1 MSSTF
6 PLDRSILQEPPPI
19 EVIYGNTA
27 EMALIHSKLE
37 RVAKT
42 DLPVLL
48 QGESGTGKEILARC
62 IHGYSDRRN
71 NPMVKVTCPAIP
83 NTLIESE
90 LFGYEKGAFT
100 GAYAAKRGR
109 VELADHGTLFLDE
122 VGSLNVSVQAKL
134 LQFLQDGSFMRVGGQ
149 ELRRVST
156 RLVCAD
162 NSNLRQQTE
171 EGAFRLD
178 FLFRINAITIE
189 LPPLRQRA
197 IDIPILIDYFISRYS
212 RMFQSRPRPLSEE
225 VLRMM
230 QKFHWPGNIRQLEN
244 MIRCYVLVDSEEA
257 LISELTAS
265 VPRWSSAEIDLS
277 HPFSLKKITKEAI
290 HDIEREIIV
299 KVLQAHGWNRQ
310 KTAKWLNISY
320 RSLFYKLEGTGI
332 YGSTAY
338 PRKTLRSHSPDAPLL
353 PASGYGS
360 QV

>member
-1 MSSTF
+1 MQELP
-6 PLDRSILQEPPPI
+6 PL
-19 EVIYGNTA
+19 EVIYGATA
-27 EMALIHSKLE
+27 EMALLHSKLE

-62 IHGYSDRRN
+62 IHQYSDRRN
-71 NPMVKVTCPAIP
+71 NSMVKVTCPAIP
-83 NTLIESE
+83 STLIESE

-122 VGSLNVSVQAKL
+122 VGSLSMAVQAKL

-149 ELRRVST
+149 EIRRVST

-171 EGAFRLD
+171 EGEFRLD
-178 FLFRINAITIE
+178 FLFRINAITID

-197 IDIPILIDYFISRYS
+197 VDIPKLIDYFISRYS
-212 RMFQSRPRPLSEE
+212 TMFQSRPRPLSQEI
-225 VLRMM
+225 LQLM

-257 LISELTAS
+257 LMSELTSS
-265 VPRWSSAEIDLS
+265 VPRWHSAQIDLS

-310 KTAKWLNISY
+310 RTAKWLNISY
-320 RSLFYKLEGTGI
+320 RSLFYKLESTGI
-332 YGSTAY
+332 YGSSID
-338 PRKTLRSHSPDAPLL
+338 PRRILRGQSADSPLIRANRN
-353 PASGYGS
+353 GS
-360 QV
+360 QD

>member
-1 MSSTF
+1 M
-6 PLDRSILQEPPPI
+6 
-19 EVIYGNTA
+19 EVIYGATA
-27 EMALIHSKLE
+27 EMALVRSKLE
-37 RVAKT
+37 RVART

-62 IHGYSDRRN
+62 IHQYSDRRN
-71 NPMVKVTCPAIP
+71 NSMVKVTCPAIP
-83 NTLIESE
+83 STLIESE
-90 LFGYEKGAFT
+90 IFGYEKGAFT

-122 VGSLNVSVQAKL
+122 VGSLGIPAQAKL
-134 LQFLQDGSFMRVGGQ
+134 LQFLQDGSFMRVGG
-149 ELRRVST
+149 EEIRRVST

-162 NSNLRQQTE
+162 NSNLQQQTE

-178 FLFRINAITIE
+178 FLFRINAITID

-197 IDIPILIDYFISRYS
+197 IDIPILIDYFLSRYS
-212 RMFQSRPRPLSEE
+212 KMFQSRPQPLSEE
-225 VLRMM
+225 VLQLM

-257 LISELTAS
+257 LMSELTSA
-265 VPRWSSAEIDLS
+265 VPRWTPPQVDLS
-277 HPFSLKKITKEAI
+277 HPLSLKKITKEAV

-310 KTAKWLNISY
+310 RTAKWLNISY

-332 YGSTAY
+332 YGSSDY
-338 PRKTLRSHSPDAPLL
+338 PRKSIRRTSPTSPPIRQNGQGNQA
-353 PASGYGS
+353 
-360 QV
+360 